1 MRLGI
6 LLSQLRL
13 EEKLLFAAAGRA
25 GVTIVRVFDKELIFY
40 LDRPSFPEVDL
51 VLDRGLVH
59 SRAEYSLLVLRNLGV
74 PTINSYEATI
84 TCDNKFLTT
93 MALRQA
99 NVPTLR
105 TLIAYT
111 PQSALEAIER
121 IGYPVVLK
129 PPVGSWGRLL
139 AKINDR
145 EAAEAVLEHKE
156 ILGSYHHSIFYI
168 QEYVPKPDG
177 DIRAFVVGDR
187 VIGASYR
194 SSSHWITNVARGA
207 QTTPCAVTSQ
217 LEEISLRAAQTVGGE
232 ILGVDLVQTP
242 DGLKVIEINTGA
254 EFKGLVEA
262 TGVDVPALIIDYACN
277 RAKHSMAPEQSA
289 TGVTP

>member
-1 MRLGI
+1 MRVAI
-6 LLSQLRL
+6 LLSQVRL
-13 EEKLLFAAAGRA
+13 EEKLIFAAAEQA
-25 GVTIVRVFDKELIFY
+25 GLDLVKVFDKEMI
-40 LDRPSFPEVDL
+40 LDLECPRFPEVDL

-59 SRAEYSLLVLRNLGV
+59 SRAEYTLRFLRDLGI

-93 MALRQA
+93 ITLRKA
-99 NVPTLR
+99 GIPTLR
-105 TLIAYT
+105 TMIAYT
-111 PQSALEAIER
+111 PQSALQAIEQ
-121 IGYPVVLK
+121 IGYPAVLK

-145 EAAEAVLEHKE
+145 EAAEAILEHKE

-168 QEYVPKPDG
+168 QEYVPKRGG

-194 SSSHWITNVARGA
+194 SSPHWITNVARGA
-207 QTTPCAVTSQ
+207 TTAPCTVTP
-217 LEEISLRAAQTVGGE
+217 EMEDIALRAAAAVGGE
-232 ILGVDLVQTP
+232 ILGVDLVET
-242 DGLKVIEINTGA
+242 DEGLKVIEINTGA

-262 TGVDVPALIIDYACN
+262 TGVDVPAAIVEYIQRYPKTSD
-277 RAKHSMAPEQSA
+277 R
-289 TGVTP
+289 